1 MTKLPSFTFPCAAR
15 AASYTGDK
23 ELLQKVYPVVQNL
36 MAYLARYQNPKT
48 GIFEQRKGTC
58 KHAAGL
64 VFGGTSLHHRA
75 FMNIL
80 LWKTYVDAARMA
92 RELGKAD
99 DAARWTAAAAQLS
112 ESIRRAFW
120 NDKEGYFRLS
130 AEDGRLGFEAN
141 ALALSARFVTRD
153 EAERIMPHLVRINHG
168 KFQALAARG
177 KFEYGATDAALA
189 TLDAH
194 NWRKVLDPDWK
205 GMRLTSECMG
215 LIRKGWG
222 DEAHPDTAIA
232 GLFTNYILGI
242 EPAEPG
248 FKTFPSRIPVTARLS
263 WASGRV
269 PTPYGNI
276 GASWLKNGNGESE
289 VHVPVPSGTTCRL
302 VVPGRQP
309 ITVGPGSFSQN
320 FHRP

>member
-1 MTKLPSFTFPCAAR
+1 
-15 AASYTGDK
+15 
-23 ELLQKVYPVVQNL
+23 
-36 MAYLARYQNPKT
+36 
-48 GIFEQRKGTC
+48 
-58 KHAAGL
+58 
-64 VFGGTSLHHRA
+64 
-75 FMNIL
+75 MNVL

-99 DAARWTAAAAQLS
+99 DASRWTAAAAKLS
-112 ESIRRAFW
+112 ESIRLTFW

-141 ALALSARFVTRD
+141 ALALSARFVTRN
-153 EAERIMPHLVRINHG
+153 EAERIMPHLVRIGHG

-189 TLDAH
+189 VIDAH
-194 NWRKVLDPDWK
+194 GWRKVLDPDWK

-215 LIRKGWG
+215 LIRRGWG

-248 FKTFPSRIPVTARLS
+248 FKTFTYRIPVTSRLS
-263 WASGRV
+263 WASGHV
-269 PTPYGNI
+269 PTPHGNI
-276 GASWLKNGNGESE
+276 GASWLKNGKGGYD
-289 VHVPVPSGTTCRL
+289 VHVNVPPGTRCRL
-302 VVPGRQP
+302 VMPGEQP
-309 ITVGPGSFSQN
+309 ITLGPGSFGQT
-320 FHRP
+320 FPRP